1 MADILRRKTIAE
13 IRAHSA
19 AKSLVPS
26 LGWPHLVALGVGA
39 VVGSGIYILIGT
51 AADKAGPAV
60 LLAFIISGVVCACT
74 AFAYAELATMIPISG
89 GAYTYAYTAC
99 GEIIAWLVGWSTIFG
114 FLLSVCFV
122 AVGWASYCTPY
133 ITAFLQD
140 YGVHLPYWLLHARG
154 TVDAVTG
161 AQGFVNLPAIAIIFI
176 IAALL
181 LVGTKE
187 SVLINSALV
196 VMKIAALLLFVM
208 MALPYF
214 QAENFTPFMPYGF
227 TKTIGA
233 DGVERGVMAAAAM
246 VFLAFYGFDTV
257 ATAAEETRNP
267 ERNLSIG
274 IIGSLGAVIIIYML
288 VCVAALGAVN
298 YTVFAHEGDV
308 LSFVL
313 RQIGSG
319 RAAGLVA
326 LVAVM
331 ALPTVILTLF
341 YALTRLLFTIG
352 RDGLLPA
359 RLAHMSK
366 SGTPIVTTL
375 VTAGIAAAVAGFLP
389 FDKIVVYANAGPLF
403 LFASVGLSLLI
414 LRKKEAQAARGFKAP
429 CAGLVGIVAIL
440 GCIYLFWN
448 LPGKTQFGFLI
459 WNCAGLAVYFAYGRR
474 KSLLAGNRPERA

>member
-1 MADILRRKTIAE
+1 MADKLRRKTIE
-13 IRAHSA
+13 EMRAHSA
-19 AKSLVPS
+19 ARSLVPS

-39 VVGSGIYILIGT
+39 VVGSGIYILIGA

-60 LLAFIISGVVCACT
+60 LLAFIISGLVCACA

-99 GEIIAWLVGWSTIFG
+99 GEIVGWLVGWSTIFG

-133 ITAFLQD
+133 LTVFLQD
-140 YGVHLPYWLLHARG
+140 YGINLPYWLLHSYG
-154 TVDAVTG
+154 TVDTDTG
-161 AQGFVNLPAIAIIFI
+161 AQGFVNLPAVAIIVI
-176 IAALL
+176 IAGLL

-187 SVLINSALV
+187 SVLVNSALV
-196 VMKIAALLLFVM
+196 VMKIAALLIFALI
-208 MALPYF
+208 ALPHF
-214 QAENFTPFMPYGF
+214 QSANFSPFMPYGF
-227 TKTIGA
+227 VKHIGA

-274 IIGSLGAVIIIYML
+274 IIGSLGVVVIIYML
-288 VCVAALGAVN
+288 VCLAALGAVN
-298 YTVFAHEGDV
+298 YTVFAREGDV

-313 RQIGSG
+313 RQVGSN

-331 ALPTVILTLF
+331 ALPTVILALF

-359 RLAHMSK
+359 RFAHMSK
-366 SGTPIVTTL
+366 KGTPIATTL
-375 VTAGIAAAVAGFLP
+375 ITAIIAAAVSGFLP

-414 LRKKEAQAARGFKAP
+414 LRKREAQAARGFKAP
-429 CAGLVGIVAIL
+429 CAGLVGLTAIL
-440 GCIYLFWN
+440 GCVYLFWN
-448 LPGKTQFGFLI
+448 LPGRTQFGFLI
-459 WNCAGLAVYFAYGRR
+459 WNLAGLAVYFAYGRR
-474 KSLLAGNRPERA
+474 KSTFAGKKA